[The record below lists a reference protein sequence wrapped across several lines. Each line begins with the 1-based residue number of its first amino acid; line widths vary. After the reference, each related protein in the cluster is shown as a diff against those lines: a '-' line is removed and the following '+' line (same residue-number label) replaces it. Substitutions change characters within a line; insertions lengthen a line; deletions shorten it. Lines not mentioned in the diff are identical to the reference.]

1 MKAQSHKVS
10 VNRCACINERAH
22 IRTFVYATRKIEAR
36 MEFRRSRSTRAV
48 HLRASYFFFF
58 FFSIVTPF
66 DHVYLS
72 TSRESIM
79 YAETYRSIKFFYP
92 FCSNFIH
99 LSILVRQIFDSII
112 QYRLDAHAPSRFPPS
127 PLISNRKECNILL
140 F

>member
-1 MKAQSHKVS
+1 MRVS
-10 VNRCACINERAH
+10 TSA
-22 IRTFVYATRKIEAR
+22 RTFE
-36 MEFRRSRSTRAV
+36 
-48 HLRASYFFFF
+48 HLFTQLAKSKREWNFVGHVPRERFTFEQVIFFLF